1 MFPLKIRQKSPKSS
15 NRHYFCRLEDAVAA
29 EVHEE
34 GHNSYD
40 NDAED
45 DVYPHEGAVVLNQFT
60 VTHDGM
66 VMDYG
71 IEVMGYRLLKIS
83 QGLSYPD
90 LPAVD
95 DIEALCQTLS

>member
-1 MFPLKIRQKSPKSS
+1 MP
-15 NRHYFCRLEDAVAA
+15 LEDAVAA

-45 DVYPHEGAVVLNQFT
+45 DVYPHEGAVVLDQFT

-71 IEVMGYRLLKIS
+71 IEV
-83 QGLSYPD
+83 
-90 LPAVD
+90 
-95 DIEALCQTLS
+95 IENELGVIAPRPSGR